1 MRAGGWFLR
10 RVVFSAGLVLLAG
23 GLLAA
28 PALANDEGY
37 AQTNLVSDLPGI
49 AKVLDSNL
57 KNPWGISHSSTSPW
71 WVSDN
76 NGNVATLYDGN
87 GERFPH
93 PAPPATTPLVVNIP
107 TPSAPTGGTPTGNV
121 FNGNANDFFVSDGI
135 NKGSSLFIF
144 ATEDGTIAGWS
155 PTVNRTQAFIAV
167 DHSLIPK
174 AGEGAVYKGLALAQ
188 TEAGQRLYAAN
199 FRAGT
204 VDVFDGSFKPVGR
217 RGAFTDSK
225 VPAGFAPFGI
235 QSIGDRIY
243 VTYAK
248 QNADRHD
255 DVRGPGNGFVDVFST
270 EGKLLERLI
279 RRGRLNSPWGLTVAP
294 QNFGEFSGDLL
305 VGNFGDG
312 RINAYDG
319 RSGEFKG
326 TLRKPNGTPIEIE
339 GLWGIAFGNGQTAGP
354 KNTLFFAAGINGEAD
369 GLFGTLKA
377 VGEREDNN

>member
-1 MRAGGWFLR
+1 
-10 RVVFSAGLVLLAG
+10 VLLAG

-93 PAPPATTPLVVNIP
+93 PPPPTTTPLVVNIP

-121 FNGNANDFFVSDGI
+121 FNGGGNFVVTDGT
-135 NKGSSLFIF
+135 KTGSSLFIF
-144 ATEDGTIAGWS
+144 ATEDGTIVGWS
-155 PTVNRTQAFIAV
+155 PAVSLTQAFIAV
-167 DHSLIPK
+167 NNSRVPNP
-174 AGEGAVYKGLALAQ
+174 ANGAVYKGLALAQ

-204 VDVFDGSFKPVGR
+204 VDVFDSSFNPVGR
-217 RGAFTDSK
+217 PGAFTDSK

-243 VTYAK
+243 VTMTS
-248 QNADRHD
+248 
-255 DVRGPGNGFVDVFST
+255 G
-270 EGKLLERLI
+270 
-279 RRGRLNSPWGLTVAP
+279 GLAT
-294 QNFGEFSGDLL
+294 GS
-305 VGNFGDG
+305 
-312 RINAYDG
+312 
-319 RSGEFKG
+319 
-326 TLRKPNGTPIEIE
+326 
-339 GLWGIAFGNGQTAGP
+339 
-354 KNTLFFAAGINGEAD
+354 
-369 GLFGTLKA
+369 
-377 VGEREDNN
+377 